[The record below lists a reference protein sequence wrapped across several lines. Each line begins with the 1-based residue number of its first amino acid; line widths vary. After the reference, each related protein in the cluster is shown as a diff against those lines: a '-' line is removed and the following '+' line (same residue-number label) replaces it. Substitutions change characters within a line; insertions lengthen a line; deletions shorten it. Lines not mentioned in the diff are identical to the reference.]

1 MSDNKN
7 ITKIFPHNDSAYI
20 SSSKKVKSSSKSD
33 KNNSCK
39 SHETPKSDRPFL
51 FFSSNIRREM
61 QRPLPNDLQEVLEAT
76 KQKYKNQQKQ
86 LYNDPFLSKEE
97 KAEQNKGI
105 QKMYA
110 IEKSK
115 ISRNFE
121 YARNRVLSRREK
133 ANRIYE
139 KEKKKMA
146 NKMNLTHTSH
156 ISQPD
161 SDSVK
166 GGGFSPD
173 TVKIKTPLLD
183 TSLRSILSKKP
194 EKINDTTL
202 NLDKSIDINK
212 VHKALVEDFSSMVI
226 SDESE
231 LDDDEEDS
239 QDSSQDETLKLQKNG
254 LDIAGYDK
262 TSVHQIFKDEK
273 LTENLT
279 KINTHKNEKTHD
291 FQSYTTQPADQ
302 IIDHDLSR
310 VEIGFDSGVNI
321 SLNNLSVPRS
331 SDSPIRKVLTTD
343 KKKLEKFTLPKM
355 NFKNSNNYHNCSVEE
370 TLANANLDL
379 TTATNSSKKSIKWH
393 DLEERIVNRDARQ
406 KRIIKEMQ
414 EPMNIK
420 LFQPLSKKNK
430 YSDNNTKQEM
440 ENAFNFVLGLDNP
453 SEAERI
459 EREHAMLRV
468 LAVQFMDGDLLK
480 DFESEMVKQGMVDS
494 LTSEIGV
501 QCGDINQGR
510 KTNQNAS
517 SVSYSSSSSS
527 TTKQEKPLKI
537 VRQKVTKHVKAQ
549 KEYFK
554 ELKQEAQKLAYEEI
568 SESES
573 RMINEEIAKKQ
584 KRDKEKQKQKD
595 KKLKSKVEATKI
607 KLANIKSDKK
617 KIESDVPI
625 MREKSRKK
633 LVCDRKKKVY
643 RATSNKEKGRS
654 KIVTCKKRNRKERH
668 EKIFG
673 DSPVDE
679 LEKR

>member
-7 ITKIFPHNDSAYI
+7 ITKIFPHNDSVYI
-20 SSSKKVKSSSKSD
+20 SSSKKVKLSSKSD
-33 KNNSCK
+33 KNSSSKN
-39 SHETPKSDRPFL
+39 HENPKSDQPV
-51 FFSSNIRREM
+51 FFSNIKKEM
-61 QRPLPNDLQEVLEAT
+61 ERPIPNDLQEVLDAV
-76 KQKYKNQQKQ
+76 KQKYKKQQKQ
-86 LYNDPFLSKEE
+86 LYNDPFLSGEE
-97 KAEQNKGI
+97 KAEQNKEI

-121 YARNRVLSRREK
+121 YARNRALSKREK
-133 ANRIYE
+133 ASRIYE
-139 KEKKKMA
+139 KEREKAA
-146 NKMNLTHTSH
+146 NKMNLTHV
-156 ISQPD
+156 SQFD

-183 TSLRSILSKKP
+183 TSIRSILSKRP

-231 LDDDEEDS
+231 VHDDEVDS
-239 QDSSQDETLKLQKNG
+239 QDFDETLQLQKHG
-254 LDIAGYDK
+254 LDIAGCDK

-279 KINTHKNEKTHD
+279 KINTHKNEKTRHA
-291 FQSYTTQPADQ
+291 FQSYAENHN
-302 IIDHDLSR
+302 DHDLSR

-321 SLNNLSVPRS
+321 SLGNFSVPRS
-331 SDSPIRKVLTTD
+331 SDSPIRKVLSKD
-343 KKKLEKFTLPKM
+343 KRKLEKFTLPKM
-355 NFKNSNNYHNCSVEE
+355 NFKSANDYHNCSVEE

-393 DLEERIVNRDARQ
+393 DLEEKIVNRDARQ
-406 KRIIKEMQ
+406 QRIIKDME
-414 EPMNIK
+414 EPMNINF
-420 LFQPLSKKNK
+420 FQPLSKPKNN
-430 YSDNNTKQEM
+430 YSTTRDTKQEM
-440 ENAFNFVLGLDNP
+440 EDAYNFVLGLDNP

-459 EREHAMLRV
+459 EREQAMMRV
-468 LAVQFMDGDLLK
+468 LAVQFMDEDLLK
-480 DFESEMVKQGMVDS
+480 DFENEMVKQGMVDS
-494 LTSEIGV
+494 LRSEIGV
-501 QCGDINQGR
+501 QCDNINI
-510 KTNQNAS
+510 NAS
-517 SVSYSSSSSS
+517 YVSSSSSLSSSSS
-527 TTKQEKPLKI
+527 TTKQEKPLEV
-537 VRQKVTKHVKAQ
+537 VRQKVTKNVKAQ

-573 RMINEEIAKKQ
+573 RIHLINDETARKQ
-584 KRDKEKQKQKD
+584 KKDKVKEKD
-595 KKLKSKVEATKI
+595 KKLRSKVEAMKI
-607 KLANIKSDKK
+607 KLSNIKSDRK
-617 KIESDVPI
+617 KIDSDAPI
-625 MREKSRKK
+625 MRDKSRKK
-633 LVCDRKKKVY
+633 LVYDRKKKVY
-643 RATSNKEKGRS
+643 RATCNKERGRS
-654 KIVTCKKRNRKERH
+654 KIITCKKGNRKERH

-679 LEKR
+679 NKKKIR